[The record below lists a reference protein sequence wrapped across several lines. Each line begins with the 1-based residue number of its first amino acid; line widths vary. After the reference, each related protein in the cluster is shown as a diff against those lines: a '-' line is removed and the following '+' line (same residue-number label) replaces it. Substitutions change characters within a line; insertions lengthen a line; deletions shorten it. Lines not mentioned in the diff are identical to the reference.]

1 MTFKEKKAF
10 AIKELEQA
18 GIWKSNYYP
27 PYLRIMHA
35 LGINIRFPHYNNFIS
50 NLLSMS
56 TFFAL
61 VWGTIMYVLF
71 WSERSANLSPMIIS
85 SLTAGL
91 LFGIFMA
98 FYYKHGNKKHQLTP
112 WDEIGTQNSN

>member
-10 AIKELEQA
+10 AIQELEQA

-27 PYLRIMHA
+27 PYLRILHA
-35 LGINIRFPHYNNFIS
+35 LGINSRFPHYNSFIS

-61 VWGTIMYVLF
+61 VWGTAMYAFV
-71 WSERSANLSPMIIS
+71 WSERSVNISVMLIS
-85 SLTAGL
+85 SLTFGL
-91 LFGIFMA
+91 LTGVFMA
-98 FYYKHGNKKHQLTP
+98 FYYKYGNKKHKLSR
-112 WDEIGTQNSN
+112 WDEIGTQNQN